1 MSDKDSCHLVV
12 DPYMGFSVV
21 FTDAWGAIVHRTMNQ
36 QSLERALVEA
46 AQWMGR
52 PLTLELKELK
62 T

>member
-1 MSDKDSCHLVV
+1 MSDKGSCHLVV

-21 FTDAWGAIVHRTMNQ
+21 FTDAWGSVAHRTMNQ
-36 QSLERALVEA
+36 QSLERALMEA

-62 T
+62 S